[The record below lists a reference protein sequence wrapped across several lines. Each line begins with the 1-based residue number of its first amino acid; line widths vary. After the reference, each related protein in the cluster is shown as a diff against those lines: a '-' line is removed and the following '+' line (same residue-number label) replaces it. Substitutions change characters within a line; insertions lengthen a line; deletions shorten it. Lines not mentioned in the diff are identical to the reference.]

1 MYVHICAGTRS
12 RCRGQDEGV
21 DGSRCRQK
29 SGRRPAVSQRRHMSS
44 TQTQARLPAHTPRR
58 TAKPDTRKTHE
69 EAPAGGLQGQS
80 FSAPFSQSPRR
91 HPRTRAMRGLARCRS
106 DTCMTQSALRITKR
120 ITNHSL
126 AADEVVQWN
135 ESSYSG
141 ASNQGLSMDGSIP
154 SSTGGAKETGDSG

>member
-29 SGRRPAVSQRRHMSS
+29 SGRRAVSQHRHISS
-44 TQTQARLPAHTPRR
+44 TQTHARLPAHTPRL
-58 TAKPDTRKTHE
+58 AQQNKTHE
-69 EAPAGGLQGQS
+69 EATAGGLQGQS
-80 FSAPFSQSPRR
+80 FTKSLLR
-91 HPRTRAMRGLARCRS
+91 HPHRRAVHGLTRCRS
-106 DTCMTQSALRITKR
+106 DMCMTQSALRITKR

-135 ESSYSG
+135 ESSCSG
-141 ASNQGLSMDGSIP
+141 ASNQGLSMDGSVP
-154 SSTGGAKETGDSG
+154 SSTGVS